1 MGKPLMIQEA
11 DDERIESL
19 KKRLRIET
27 KIGVVRAGIDLL
39 EKEADR
45 QDKLKRWKRAAALAA
60 KTSREVNEDFR
71 RHSRIKKA

>member
-1 MGKPLMIQEA
+1 MGKSLMIQEA

-19 KKRLRIET
+19 KKRLGLES

-45 QDKLKRWKRAAALAA
+45 QDKLKRWRRAAALAA

-71 RHSRIKKA
+71 SHSRIKKA

>member
-19 KKRLRIET
+19 KKRLGIES
-27 KIGVVRAGIDLL
+27 KIGVVRAGMELL

-45 QDKLKRWKRAAALAA
+45 QERVRRWKRAGALAA
-60 KTSREVNEDFR
+60 TTSREVNEDFR
-71 RHSRIKKA
+71 RYSRIKKA

>member
-19 KKRLRIET
+19 KKRLGLES
-27 KIGVVRAGIDLL
+27 KIGVVRAAIDLL

-71 RHSRIKKA
+71 GHSRPKKA

>member
-1 MGKPLMIQEA
+1 MGKSLMIQEA
-11 DDERIESL
+11 DDERLESL
-19 KKRLRIET
+19 KKRLGLES

-45 QDKLKRWKRAAALAA
+45 QDKLKRWRRAATLAA

-71 RHSRIKKA
+71 RYSEIKKA

>member
-19 KKRLRIET
+19 KKRLGLES
-27 KIGVVRAGIDLL
+27 KVGVVRAGIDLL

-45 QDKLKRWKRAAALAA
+45 QDKLKRWRRAAALAA

-71 RHSRIKKA
+71 RYSEINKA

>member
-19 KKRLRIET
+19 KKRLGLES

-45 QDKLKRWKRAAALAA
+45 QDKLKRWRRAAALAA

-71 RHSRIKKA
+71 RYSEINKA